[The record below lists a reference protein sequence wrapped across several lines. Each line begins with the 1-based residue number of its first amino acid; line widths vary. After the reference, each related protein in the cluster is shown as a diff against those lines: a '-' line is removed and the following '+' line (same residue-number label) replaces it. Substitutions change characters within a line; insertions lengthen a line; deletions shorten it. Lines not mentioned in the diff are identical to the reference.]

1 MVKFLHNRKI
11 QICIIQIVI
20 CSIAFPIFAGLKS
33 GNKQDEIS
41 SSEGSINDFEHVFT
55 RQEIVKLESIVHEIR
70 KSTTMEIAV
79 VTLDT
84 ASTTSIGFDSTTNY
98 IAKQWRMGN
107 KIKKT
112 GILIGVSKSIGKVT
126 IQNANKMEE
135 KISEEQAGKIVDS
148 VMLPEFERNNPYEAV
163 RLGMLALYDQTK

>member
-33 GNKQDEIS
+33 ENKEYEIS
-41 SSEGSINDFEHVFT
+41 SSAGSINDLEHVFT
-55 RQEIVKLESIVHEIR
+55 HQEIDKLESIVHEIR

-84 ASTTSIGFDSTTNY
+84 AATTSIGFDSTTNY
-98 IAKQWRMGN
+98 IAKQWRLGN
-107 KIKKT
+107 TIKKT
-112 GILIGVSKSIGKVT
+112 GILIGVSKSIGKVS
-126 IQNANKMEE
+126 IQNASKMEE

-163 RLGMLALYDQTK
+163 RLGILALYDQTK